1 MHARFCFALQEWSLC
16 FPQLCGSSIIK
27 SHWSLDSLWIPGPF
41 AESPGWEAWHEAP
54 NLHSSERISLVLF
67 SRLWVTHTTDMEFDF
82 IMFVPLLPSCWR
94 FFFVSGYGTSLFF
107 FGWFQCPPVKGCS
120 RASCEFGALE
130 GGNEWMSF
138 YSTILNW
145 KPPIL
150 YFYLSYFI
158 YFWLSLGTWFYI
170 QRTNIKN

>member
-16 FPQLCGSSIIK
+16 FSQLCGSSIIK

-54 NLHSSERISLVLF
+54 NLHNSERISLVLF

-94 FFFVSGYGTSLFF
+94 FFFVSGCGTSLFF
-107 FGWFQCPPVKGCS
+107 LVGSSVLLSKVVRELVVSLVLLKEEMNECPS
-120 RASCEFGALE
+120 IYHLELEASHSLFL
-130 GGNEWMSF
+130 SF
-138 YSTILNW
+138 LFHLFLTVPRHL
-145 KPPIL
+145 IL
-150 YFYLSYFI
+150 YS
-158 YFWLSLGTWFYI
+158 
-170 QRTNIKN
+170 KN